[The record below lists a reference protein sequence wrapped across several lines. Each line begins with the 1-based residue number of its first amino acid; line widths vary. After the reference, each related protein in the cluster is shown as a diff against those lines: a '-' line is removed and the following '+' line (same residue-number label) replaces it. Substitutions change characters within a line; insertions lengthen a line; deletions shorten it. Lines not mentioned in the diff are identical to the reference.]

1 MTPPLASI
9 NEAATVRLVPTAHAK
24 PPVLEALAPSPDDLD
39 LIAQLEGLTSG
50 RLTAERQGLPNLDP
64 RELTYRIWGHTYINA
79 AFTYTR
85 PEGNRFNDA
94 TRGAWYCAFED
105 LTALDEVIYHRT
117 RELTRINHFE
127 DSADYQSLL
136 ASFVGDFHDVRAL
149 SPAPDYLGSDP
160 ATAYPAGQ
168 KLAQSLRADGSN
180 GIVYPSVRRAGGT
193 CLVAFSP
200 HLVQNVRFGGRW
212 HLAWDGSP
220 APTISGI

>member
-1 MTPPLASI
+1 MSPPLAPI
-9 NEAATVRLVPTAHAK
+9 NEAATVRLVPSGHAK
-24 PPVLEALAPSPDDLD
+24 PPVLEALAGSPDDLA
-39 LIAQLEGLTSG
+39 LIMQLEGLTSG
-50 RLTAERQGLPNLDP
+50 RVTAERQGLQNLDP
-64 RELTYRIWGHTYINA
+64 RELTYKIWGHTYINA

-105 LTALDEVIYHRT
+105 LTALEEVTFHRT
-117 RELTRINHFE
+117 RELLRINHFE

-136 ASFVGDFHDVRAL
+136 ASFVGDFHDVRATDTL
-149 SPAPDYLGSDP
+149 PDYLGPDP

-168 KLAQSLRADGSN
+168 KLACILREDGSN

-193 CLVAFSP
+193 CLAAFHP

-212 HLAWDGSP
+212 RLEWAGK
-220 APTISGI
+220 PTPTVSGV

>member
-24 PPVLEALAPSPDDLD
+24 PPVLEALAPFPGDLD

-50 RLTAERQGLPNLDP
+50 RLTAEREGLPGLDP
-64 RELTYRIWGHTYINA
+64 RELTYKIWGHTYINA

-85 PEGNRFNDA
+85 PEGNRFSDA

-136 ASFVGDFHDVRAL
+136 ASFVGTFHDVRAM
-149 SPAPDYLGSDP
+149 SPIPDYLGPDP

-168 KLAQSLRADGSN
+168 TLARTLREDGAN
-180 GIVYPSVRRAGGT
+180 GIVYPSVRRVGGT
-193 CLVAFSP
+193 CLVAFHP

-212 HLAWDGSP
+212 HLEWTGEP
-220 APTISGI
+220 TPTISGA